1 MVCCSVLG
9 CYSGYPT
16 THKRGP
22 EEKKY
27 QLFSFPK
34 SPTIRDLWVSRLNRE
49 NWAPSENSCV
59 CVKHFLPS
67 DFSAVPGE
75 LAKNGYERTKYR
87 LKENALPSLYLNGP
101 ESNEGQKSPKR
112 FALKSI
118 KSCLILIY
126 SVPSLFSSSFIK
138 TLYVISS

>member
-16 THKRGP
+16 THKRGS

-27 QLFSFPK
+27 QLFTFPK
-34 SPTIRDLWVSRLNRE
+34 SPTIRNLWVSRLNRE

-67 DFSAVPGE
+67 DFSAVPGD
-75 LAKNGYERTKYR
+75 LAKNGSKRTKYR
-87 LKENALPSLYLNGP
+87 LKENAVPSLYLNGA

-112 FALKSI
+112 FALKNI
-118 KSCLILIY
+118 KFLPILIY
-126 SVPSLFSSSFIK
+126 SVPSLFSSYFIK
-138 TLYVISS
+138 TF

>member
-27 QLFSFPK
+27 QLFSYPK
-34 SPTIRDLWVSRLNRE
+34 SPMIRNLWVSRLNRE
-49 NWAPSENSCV
+49 NLAPSENSCV

-67 DFSAVPGE
+67 DFSAVPGD
-75 LAKNGYERTKYR
+75 LAKNGSKRTKYR
-87 LKENALPSLYLNGP
+87 LKDNAVPSLYLNGA
-101 ESNEGQKSPKR
+101 ESITKSPKR
-112 FALKSI
+112 FALKNI
-118 KSCLILIY
+118 KSLPILTY
-126 SVPSLFSSSFIK
+126 SVPSLFSSYFIK
-138 TLYVISS
+138 TICNW